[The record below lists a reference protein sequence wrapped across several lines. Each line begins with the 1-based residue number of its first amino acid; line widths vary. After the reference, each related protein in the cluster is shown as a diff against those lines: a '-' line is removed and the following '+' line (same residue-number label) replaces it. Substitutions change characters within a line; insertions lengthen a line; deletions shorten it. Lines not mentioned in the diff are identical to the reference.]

1 MLAEGD
7 RVVEPL
13 TDSPVSDVEKPRGT
27 HPWRVV
33 VFLIGSLVYMFL
45 YLFLPP
51 YVPAAF
57 CPSGTFISGHMGS
70 ELGVLGFFLIF
81 PSCFVLA
88 IAAGV
93 RSRNMKGPATR
104 SRFYKLAERRTVE
117 FMIAGYCGFLAS
129 VIVWVGY
136 AGSYYCATP
145 TALVL
150 HPNALKPAQVSS
162 WSDVTVVR
170 ALCWAGSRSP
180 WQGGF
185 SLSFADGEE
194 ILLRLGTKAAA
205 RNRYYELIR
214 ASLAG
219 KSYEYDASDI
229 GKCPRDVYPLFTNW
243 KN

>member
-1 MLAEGD
+1 MA
-7 RVVEPL
+7 EPL
-13 TDSPVSDVEKPRGT
+13 TDSPGSAGGKSRGT

-33 VFLIGSLVYMFL
+33 LFSACSLLFMFL

-70 ELGVLGFFLIF
+70 ELGVLGFFVIF
-81 PSCFVLA
+81 PACFVLA
-88 IAAGV
+88 ITAGV
-93 RSRNMKGPATR
+93 RSRNIKGPATR
-104 SRFYKLAERRTVE
+104 SRLYKLVERRTVE
-117 FMIAGYCGFLAS
+117 FMIAGYSGLLAS
-129 VIVWVGY
+129 VIVWAGY

-150 HPNALKPAQVSS
+150 HPSALKPAQVRS

-185 SLSFADGEE
+185 LLSFADGEE
-194 ILLRLGTKAAA
+194 ILLRLGTKAVA
-205 RNRYYELIR
+205 RQRYYDQIR
-214 ASLAG
+214 GSLAG
-219 KSYEYDASDI
+219 KSYEYDRTGI
-229 GKCPRDVYPLFTNW
+229 GQCPRDVYPLLANW

>member
-1 MLAEGD
+1 M
-7 RVVEPL
+7 VEPL
-13 TDSPVSDVEKPRGT
+13 TDSPGSDVGKPRGT

-33 VFLIGSLVYMFL
+33 IFSAGFLLYMFL

-51 YVPAAF
+51 YVPAAL
-57 CPSGTFISGHMGS
+57 CPSDTFMFGHMGS
-70 ELGVLGFFLIF
+70 ELGILGFFLIF
-81 PSCFVLA
+81 PSCFALA
-88 IAAGV
+88 LAAGV
-93 RSRNMKGPATR
+93 RSRNMKGSATR
-104 SRFYKLAERRTVE
+104 SRLYKLVERRTAE
-117 FMIAGYCGFLAS
+117 FMIAAYGGLLVS
-129 VIVWVGY
+129 VIIWVGY

-145 TALVL
+145 NAFML
-150 HPNALKPAQVSS
+150 HPSALKTAQVRP
-162 WSDVTVVR
+162 WSDITVVR

-229 GKCPRDVYPLFTNW
+229 GKCPRDVYPLFANW